1 MRHPL
6 RMLVTM
12 LAVGVLAVGVSCKK
26 KEDTPPDR
34 TALLTAR
41 TWRISQVKANNTPLT
56 DQLLQQVAGQAGL
69 LGQIYNSNV
78 VFKADGTFSSP
89 NNNTVSGTW
98 TFNTDK
104 TELTLVSGGQ
114 SNGFKVITLSE
125 TSLVLESLSSYTVN
139 VPIIG
144 DISAR
149 VTLEMA
155 PA

>member
-78 VFKADGTFSSP
+78 VFKADGTFSS
-89 NNNTVSGTW
+89 
-98 TFNTDK
+98 
-104 TELTLVSGGQ
+104 
-114 SNGFKVITLSE
+114 
-125 TSLVLESLSSYTVN
+125 LSSYTVN